1 MFNRLANMSGPLSDL
16 ITELAAEVKGNKR
29 ATTVVGENLQ
39 RVRAALE
46 RGTPAPAPAPTP
58 AARPEVDV
66 EKPHP
71 SLQHL
76 SQEEFDV
83 VQLRNAGSQITGNPS
98 QINEPTIEQ
107 PLPTPEPAPAPAPLR
122 CHKRRPPCRLSAAH
136 RVIATQ
142 SCGGNL
148 TLMR

>member
-46 RGTPAPAPAPTP
+46 GEASPAPAPPAPTP

-66 EKPHP
+66 EKLRR

-76 SQEEFDV
+76 SQEEFDAV
-83 VQLRNAGSQITGNPS
+83 VEKLRSAGG
-98 QINEPTIEQ
+98 
-107 PLPTPEPAPAPAPLR
+107 
-122 CHKRRPPCRLSAAH
+122 
-136 RVIATQ
+136 
-142 SCGGNL
+142 
-148 TLMR
+148 